1 MGIVIVSTIG
11 CGKRYLKNIVRDKI
25 KTEDFNVDEG
35 MTVDDAIELIDENDV
50 TFVPYSKDNINFLE
64 ENSIDYDLFYPSKSR
79 RIEFLTNAVGKRMK
93 AKDVSDLD
101 KSFNSTVDEIESLEL
116 DHGYLHKLD
125 NQGEFLGNY
134 PQLIGYIS
142 NIKS

>member
-35 MTVDDAIELIDENDV
+35 MTVDDVIELIDENDV

-101 KSFNSTVDEIESLEL
+101 KSFNSTVDEIESL
-116 DHGYLHKLD
+116 
-125 NQGEFLGNY
+125 
-134 PQLIGYIS
+134 S
-142 NIKS
+142 